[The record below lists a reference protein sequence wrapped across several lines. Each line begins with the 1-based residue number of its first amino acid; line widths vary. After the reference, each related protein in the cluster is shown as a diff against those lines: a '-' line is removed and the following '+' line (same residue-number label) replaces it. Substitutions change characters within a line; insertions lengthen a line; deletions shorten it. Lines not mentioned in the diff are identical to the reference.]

1 MLTSP
6 CFKHKGNARLN
17 SIELHG
23 QEGLAC
29 CCAFE
34 FEVASSQHAIENTKR
49 ETFWFYLSIKHNLSF
64 PLHEAVIQDIALGA
78 CPSNG
83 HLDWTASAHYGF

>member
-34 FEVASSQHAIENTKR
+34 FEVASSQHAIGNTKR
-49 ETFWFYLSIKHNLSF
+49 ETVWFYFRTKRNVSF
-64 PLHEAVIQDIALGA
+64 PLHEAVRQDIALA
-78 CPSNG
+78 CRNS
-83 HLDWTASAHYGF
+83 